1 MLQAKIQND
10 YITPVEKNTDKILE
24 FIKKSI
30 RKSKTSDMKIDI
42 SSLNLFDASK
52 VATVA
57 STYHYLKF
65 NEGKID
71 WLVGSKE
78 VEKMLRP
85 LNLGNSN
92 FIFA

>member
-10 YITPVEKNTDKILE
+10 YITPVEKSTDKILE
-24 FIKKSI
+24 VIKKSI
-30 RKSKTSDMKIDI
+30 RKSKSSDMKIDI
-42 SSLNLFDASK
+42 SSLNLLDASK

-92 FIFA
+92 FIFV

>member
-30 RKSKTSDMKIDI
+30 RKSKSSDMKIDI

-52 VATVA
+52 VATLA
-57 STYHYLKF
+57 
-65 NEGKID
+65 
-71 WLVGSKE
+71 
-78 VEKMLRP
+78 
-85 LNLGNSN
+85 
-92 FIFA
+92 